1 MQVVSIRSTL
11 GVQLGFR
18 VNGRVVDAA
27 KSYAANFAD
36 DVVFALSSVQAFLD
50 GGDRAF
56 DAARR
61 LEELARRSPEKVHWT
76 TAPLAAPIPCP
87 KKLFCLAGNY
97 AEHIREGGGE
107 VLEKHTT
114 TPRVFM
120 KPPST
125 TVIGPGEPIVIP
137 RYAGWIDWEGELAVV
152 IGKRGKYLSLEDARG
167 IIAGYTILNDV
178 SERALVL
185 DKERTPR
192 EGDRWFDWLNGKW
205 LDTFAP
211 MGPWMVTPDELPNP
225 DDLQITL
232 RVNGVVK
239 QSARTRE
246 MIFTCAE
253 VIAWILRYV
262 TLEPG
267 DVISTGTPSG
277 VGRAQGERLQPG
289 DVVDV
294 EIEGI
299 GVLSNPVVEER
310 LESKE
315 SGETF

>member
-11 GVQLGFR
+11 GIQMGLR
-18 VNGRVVDAA
+18 VDGRVVDAA

-36 DVVFALSSVQAFLD
+36 DTVFALSTVQAFLD
-50 GGDRAF
+50 GGVRAL

-107 VLEKHTT
+107 ALEKQTT

-125 TVIGPGEPIVIP
+125 TVIGPGEPIVVP
-137 RYAGWIDWEGELAVV
+137 RYAGWIDWEGELAIV
-152 IGKRGKYLSLEDARG
+152 IGKRGKYLSPEEAQGL
-167 IIAGYTILNDV
+167 IAGYTILNDV

-192 EGDRWFDWLNGKW
+192 EGDLWFDWLNGKW

-225 DDLQITL
+225 DDLQLTL

-246 MIFTCAE
+246 MIFTCSE
-253 VIAWILRYV
+253 VIAWISRYV

-277 VGRAQGERLQPG
+277 VGKARGEHLEPG

-299 GVLSNPVVEER
+299 GILSNPVVKER
-310 LESKE
+310 
-315 SGETF
+315 

>member
-1 MQVVSIRSTL
+1 MKIVSFRSGVGTHL
-11 GVQLGFR
+11 GIHVD
-18 VNGRVVDAA
+18 GRVANAA
-27 KSYAANFAD
+27 KTYAANFAD
-36 DVVFALSSVQAFLD
+36 DAVFALSNVQTLLD
-50 GGDRAF
+50 GGDLSMN
-56 DAARR
+56 AARR
-61 LEELARRSPEKVHWT
+61 VEELARNAPEKVHWT
-76 TAPLAAPIPCP
+76 NDLLAAPVPCP
-87 KKLFCLAGNY
+87 KKLLCLAGNY

-107 VLEKHTT
+107 APEKRST

-125 TVIGPGEPIVIP
+125 TVIATGEPIVIP
-137 RYAGWIDWEGELAVV
+137 KYAGWIDWEGELAVV
-152 IGKRGKYLSLEDARG
+152 IGKRGRYLSPDDARN

-178 SERALVL
+178 SERNLVL
-185 DKERTPR
+185 DKERAPR

-211 MGPWMVTPDELPNP
+211 MGPWLVTADELTNP
-225 DDLQITL
+225 DDLQLAL
-232 RVNGVVK
+232 RVNGVQK
-239 QSARTRE
+239 QSARTSE

-253 VIAWILRYV
+253 LIAWVSRYV

-277 VGRAQGERLQPG
+277 VGKARGERLNPG

-299 GVLSNPVVEER
+299 GVLSNPVVA
-310 LESKE
+310 
-315 SGETF
+315 GE